1 LRACL
6 GDESAGFH
14 EIFEG
19 LLDVL
24 VVDIELILEGVQFG
38 VVENFPP
45 FAVQHGSCGCA
56 IFHWPAGGFSAGNSL

>member
-1 LRACL
+1 V
-6 GDESAGFH
+6 AGFH

-45 FAVQHGSCGCA
+45 FAVQHGVLRLRD
-56 IFHWPAGGFSAGNSL
+56 FPLAGPEEFSVRQFL